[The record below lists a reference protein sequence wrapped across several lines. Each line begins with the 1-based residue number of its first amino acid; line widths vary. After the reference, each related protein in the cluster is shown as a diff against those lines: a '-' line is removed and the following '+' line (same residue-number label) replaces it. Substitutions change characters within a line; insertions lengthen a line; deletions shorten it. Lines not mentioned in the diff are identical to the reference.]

1 MRCFVWTDMIEL
13 ILGEMKMKTSSLSKS
28 SKLMLISLAAAC
40 LFPMTAQAQSATG
53 QGESSLTLEELVVT
67 ARKVEESIQDV
78 PVAITAFSKKK
89 IRELSIEELDDVAL
103 LTPGLTFED
112 YSNGGFGTPT
122 IRGASQINISQLEQN
137 VSTFINGVYI
147 PRQYAVDIGTLN
159 LERIEVVKGPQSALY
174 GANAFLGAIN
184 YVSGTPTLE
193 GTTGSVTTTL
203 GSDERFD
210 VSAEVNTALIPDVLG
225 LRVAGG
231 YSEFDGDF
239 TNNNPSDVSVSGGV
253 DGNIGGYEKDAFELG
268 LKYQASEKLTFEFDF
283 HRFNNDTEG
292 RGATR
297 LNTANNDLNCSGIA
311 SAFTGIVSN
320 RLFCGEL
327 PDEPV
332 PGPSGV
338 AGVVAEP
345 RSFGINAETEVLSFG
360 LNYAISDNW
369 SVNYKFGNIQGDVFS
384 GGSSDRDPVSGTSFF
399 GGPASNVFTLTP
411 VGGFDYDSHEL
422 RFDFQSDNGTVAT
435 IGLFTSDGDDE
446 DIFVAGTLPLGG
458 TAPLTSIADLSNA
471 FAPGTPAVPTTTIT
485 NTRTDAIFGRIQF
498 GLTDALTLSL
508 EGRYTDEEKDVS
520 DLTQSFTYEED
531 YFTPKASLDYKVSDN
546 SLVYVSVGEGV
557 KSGGVNVS
565 NVDLIDEE
573 RFFDVDENISY
584 EIGYKG
590 TLANGAWQLNA
601 AAYFIDWSDLQVN
614 ATATNAG
621 LFDNAIILNLGSAE
635 SQGFEIE
642 TSFIVSNNI
651 SLNAGFAY
659 VDATYD
665 EGTISG
671 RIERANACDD
681 IVCSSDGDVG
691 GNDLPRSSD
700 VQWNIGATYSGSFGT
715 DSSYFARIDVV
726 GQSDQFVSEINL
738 ATIPSRTLVNLR
750 GGVDF
755 GKWSAELWVK
765 NATDELYTSNAFF
778 VPFSFAVDYIPTFG
792 NLRQWG
798 ITASYKF

>member
-1 MRCFVWTDMIEL
+1 MHRIWVDIIKL
-13 ILGEMKMKTSSLSKS
+13 IPGDKKMKSSLNRTSR
-28 SKLMLISLAAAC
+28 LMLTSIAAAC
-40 LFPMTAQAQSATG
+40 VYSAGVQAQI
-53 QGESSLTLEELVVT
+53 LEEITVT
-67 ARKVEESIQDV
+67 ARKIEESIQDV
-78 PVAITAFSKKK
+78 PVAITAFSKKSIK
-89 IRELSIEELDDVAL
+89 ELSIEELEDVAL

-122 IRGASQINISQLEQN
+122 VRGASQINISQLEQN
-137 VSTFINGVYI
+137 VSTFLNGVYI

-184 YVSGTPTLE
+184 YVSATPTLE
-193 GTTGSVTTTL
+193 GTTGSVTSTF

-210 VSAEVNTALIPDVLG
+210 VSAELNTALIPDVLG
-225 LRVAGG
+225 LRIAGG

-239 TNNNPSDVSVSGGV
+239 TNNFPSDTSVSGGV
-253 DGNIGGYEKDAFELG
+253 DGNIGGYEKDGFELG
-268 LKYQASEKLTFEFDF
+268 LKYQASEKLAFEFDY
-283 HRFNNDTEG
+283 HRFNNETEG

-311 SAFTGIVSN
+311 SAFTGISSN

-332 PGPSGV
+332 AGPSGV
-338 AGVVAEP
+338 EGVLAEP
-345 RSFGINAETEVLSFG
+345 RSFGIDAETDVLSFDV
-360 LNYAISDNW
+360 NYALNDAW

-384 GGSSDRDPVSGTSFF
+384 GGSSDRDPVTGTSFF
-399 GGPASNVFTLTP
+399 GAPANNVFTLTP
-411 VGGFDYDSHEL
+411 IGEFDYDSHEL
-422 RFDFQSDNGTVAT
+422 RFDFQGSNGTVAT

-446 DIFVAGTLPLGG
+446 DVFVAGALPLGG

-471 FAPGTPAVPTTTIT
+471 FLTFLPADPTVTVT
-485 NTRTDAIFGRIQF
+485 NTRTDAIFGRVQF
-498 GLTDALTLSL
+498 GLTEALTLSL

-520 DLTQSFTYEED
+520 DLNQSFTYEED
-531 YFTPKASLDYKVSDN
+531 YFTPKVSLDYKLSDN
-546 SLVYVSVGEGV
+546 VLLYASIGEGV

-565 NVDLIDEE
+565 NANLIAEE
-573 RFFDVDENISY
+573 RFFDVDENTSF
-584 EIGYKG
+584 EVGYKG
-590 TLANGAWQLNA
+590 TLANGAWQLNG

-621 LFDNAIILNLGSAE
+621 LFDNSIILNLGAAE

-642 TSFIVSNNI
+642 TSYVVSDSI
-651 SLNAGFAY
+651 TLNAGFAY

-671 RIERANACDD
+671 RIARANACDGV
-681 IVCSSDGDVG
+681 VCSADGDVG

-700 VQWNIGATYSGSFGT
+700 VQWNVGATYRGSLGLGN
-715 DSSYFARIDVV
+715 DSSFFGRIDVV
-726 GQSDQFVSEINL
+726 GQSDQFVSEINT

-755 GKWSAELWVK
+755 GNWSAELWVK
-765 NATDELYTSNAFF
+765 NATDELYVSNAFF
-778 VPFSFAVDYIPTFG
+778 IPFSFAVDYVPTFG

-798 ITASYKF
+798 VTATYKF

>member
-1 MRCFVWTDMIEL
+1 
-13 ILGEMKMKTSSLSKS
+13 MKRSQIKTNMFLLTSV
-28 SKLMLISLAAAC
+28 AAAC
-40 LFPMTAQAQSATG
+40 LYSAGIQAQVF
-53 QGESSLTLEELVVT
+53 EEITVT
-67 ARKVEESIQDV
+67 ARKVEESLQDV
-78 PVAITAFSKKK
+78 PVAITAFSKKTIK
-89 IRELSIEELDDVAL
+89 ELSIEELDDVAL

-137 VSTFINGVYI
+137 VSTFLNGVYI

-184 YVSGTPTLE
+184 YVSATPTLE

-239 TNNNPSDVSVSGGV
+239 TNNNPAGATVSGGV

-268 LKYQASEKLTFEFDF
+268 LKYQPSETFSLEFDF
-283 HRFNNDTEG
+283 HRFNNETEG

-297 LNTANNDLNCSGIA
+297 LNTANNDLNCSGIV
-311 SAFTGIVSN
+311 SAFTGLSSN

-338 AGVVAEP
+338 AGIVAEP
-345 RSFGINAETEVLSFG
+345 RSFGIDAETEVLSFG
-360 LNYAISDNW
+360 LNYAINEAW

-384 GGSSDRDPVSGTSFF
+384 GGSSDRDPVTGTSFF

-411 VGGFDYDSHEL
+411 IGGFDYDSHEL
-422 RFDFQSDNGTVAT
+422 RFDFQGNNGTVAT

-458 TAPLTSIADLSNA
+458 LAPLTSIADLSNA
-471 FAPGTPAVPTTTIT
+471 FVPGTPADPTTQIT

-498 GLTDALTLSL
+498 GLSEVLTLSL
-508 EGRYTDEEKDVS
+508 EGRYTDEEKDVT
-520 DLTQSFTYEED
+520 DLNQSFTYEED
-531 YFTPKASLDYKVSDN
+531 YFTPKASLDYRVSDN
-546 SLVYVSVGEGV
+546 ALIYASIGQGV
-557 KSGGVNVS
+557 KAGGVNVS
-565 NVDLIDEE
+565 NAELIDEE
-573 RFFDVDENISY
+573 RFFDVDENVSY

-590 TLANGAWQLNA
+590 TLANGAWQLNG

-621 LFDNAIILNLGSAE
+621 LFDNSIILNLGSAE

-642 TSFIVSNNI
+642 TSYIVSDNI
-651 SLNAGFAY
+651 TLNAGFAY

-671 RIERANACDD
+671 RIARANACDG
-681 IVCSSDGDVG
+681 IVCSPDGDVG
-691 GNDLPRSSD
+691 GNTLPRSSD
-700 VQWNIGATYSGSFGT
+700 VQWNIGAAYNGSLGNE
-715 DSSYFARIDVV
+715 SSFFARIDVV
-726 GQSDQFVSEINL
+726 GQSDQYVSEINA

-755 GKWSAELWVK
+755 GNWTAELWVK
-765 NATDELYTSNAFF
+765 NATDELYVSNAFF
-778 VPFSFAVDYIPTFG
+778 TPFSFAVDYIPTFG

-798 ITASYKF
+798 VTASYKF

>member
-1 MRCFVWTDMIEL
+1 MHRIWVDIIKL
-13 ILGEMKMKTSSLSKS
+13 IPGDKKMKSSLNRTSR
-28 SKLMLISLAAAC
+28 LMLTSIAAAC
-40 LFPMTAQAQSATG
+40 VYSAGVQAQ
-53 QGESSLTLEELVVT
+53 TLEEITVT
-67 ARKVEESIQDV
+67 ARKIEESIQDV
-78 PVAITAFSKKK
+78 PVAITAFSKKSIK
-89 IRELSIEELDDVAL
+89 ELSIEELEDVAL

-122 IRGASQINISQLEQN
+122 VRGASQINISQLEQN
-137 VSTFINGVYI
+137 VSTFLNGVYI

-184 YVSGTPTLE
+184 YVSATPTLD
-193 GTTGSVTTTL
+193 GTTGSVTATL

-210 VSAEVNTALIPDVLG
+210 VSAEVNTALIPNVLG

-253 DGNIGGYEKDAFELG
+253 DGNIGGFEKDAFELG
-268 LKYQASEKLTFEFDF
+268 IKYQPSERFSLEFDF
-283 HRFNNDTEG
+283 HRFNNETEG

-297 LNTANNDLNCSGIA
+297 LNTANNDLNCSGIV
-311 SAFTGIVSN
+311 SAFTGISSN

-338 AGVVAEP
+338 AGIVAEP
-345 RSFGINAETEVLSFG
+345 RSFGIDAETEVLSFG
-360 LNYAISDNW
+360 LSYDLNEAW
-369 SVNYKFGNIQGDVFS
+369 AVNYKFGNIQGDVFS
-384 GGSSDRDPVSGTSFF
+384 GGSSDRDPITGTSFF
-399 GGPASNVFTLTP
+399 GSPFLNVFTLTP
-411 VGGFDYDSHEL
+411 IGGFDYDSHEL
-422 RFDFQSDNGTVAT
+422 RFDFQGNNGTVAT

-446 DIFVAGTLPLGG
+446 DIFVAGFLPLGG
-458 TAPLTSIADLSNA
+458 SEPLTSFSQLTGA
-471 FAPGTPAVPTTTIT
+471 FGPGPAIPTTTIT

-498 GLTDALTLSL
+498 GLSEALTLSL

-520 DLTQSFTYEED
+520 DLSQAFTYEED
-531 YFTPKASLDYKVSDN
+531 YFTPKASLDYKLSDN
-546 SLVYVSVGEGV
+546 TLLYASIGQGV

-565 NVDLIDEE
+565 NANLIDEE
-573 RFFDVDENISY
+573 RFFDVDENVSF

-590 TLANGAWQLNA
+590 TLANGAWQLNG

-621 LFDNAIILNLGSAE
+621 PFDNAIVLNLGSAE
-635 SQGFEIE
+635 SQGFEID
-642 TSFIVSNNI
+642 TSYIVSD
-651 SLNAGFAY
+651 SLTLNAGFAY

-671 RIERANACDD
+671 RIERANACDG
-681 IVCSSDGDVG
+681 IVCSPDGDVG
-691 GNDLPRSSD
+691 GNTLPRSSD
-700 VQWNIGATYSGSFGT
+700 VQWNIGATYSGSLGNE
-715 DSSYFARIDVV
+715 SSFFARIDVV
-726 GQSDQFVSEINL
+726 GQSDQYVSEINA

-755 GKWSAELWVK
+755 GNWTAELWVK
-765 NATDELYTSNAFF
+765 NATDELYVSNAFF
-778 VPFSFAVDYIPTFG
+778 TPFSFAVDYIPTFG

-798 ITASYKF
+798 VTATYKF